1 MSFCRMIFYPVVAAL
16 LTSSNLVQAQ
26 TEPSKSA
33 PADATASASSE
44 PAVIFKRLRDYVKSN
59 PIDFETSFNA
69 QTQGTELFKGKAHFL
84 IRQPNLLRV
93 ETSAGE
99 RSYLIVSDG
108 KILTIYSPRQ
118 RKYAQ
123 MPAPASPAAAV
134 ALVSGEMGVE
144 SQVLNFIG
152 VVDDVVTG
160 AAGPS
165 VSTAG
170 SNTIG
175 GRKCDRFTVVGQM
188 GDEKWEAW
196 LENSE
201 VPLLCKLNYH
211 NIDGPVQTN
220 EFTWKLNPALPPETF
235 FFSPPEGSTK
245 VDVGSLGATSP

>member
-1 MSFCRMIFYPVVAAL
+1 M
-16 LTSSNLVQAQ
+16 
-26 TEPSKSA
+26 
-33 PADATASASSE
+33 
-44 PAVIFKRLRDYVKSN
+44 
-59 PIDFETSFNA
+59 
-69 QTQGTELFKGKAHFL
+69 
-84 IRQPNLLRV
+84 
-93 ETSAGE
+93 
-99 RSYLIVSDG
+99 
-108 KILTIYSPRQ
+108 
-118 RKYAQ
+118 
-123 MPAPASPAAAV
+123 
-134 ALVSGEMGVE
+134 
-144 SQVLNFIG
+144 LNFIG

-211 NIDGPVQTN
+211 NIDGPMQTN